1 MTGKKEKTISGAMYS
16 TPNLEHNLRTHIPPN
31 SVEERRHLNMVYT
44 DDWGITL
51 QQVYE
56 KLFAQSYKEWRD
68 REIKKGR
75 GKRFPPTYYE
85 KIEQDKQ
92 KHLCY
97 EIIWQ
102 IGDMRDTG
110 FVYTLEDANRAQDLL
125 DEFAKYLLEL
135 PEVCVVTEKE
145 LNDPNW
151 KPPFEAGLIV
161 HHMIYH
167 GDENSPHIHMTYIPY
182 TTNSSKG
189 APIQNAFAQTFK
201 DLGYPT
207 TMKQAVTESGDLVW
221 QKDEGGRLKPQMKRD
236 RYGGADWVETQKAVL
251 QDMMLKEFGWERFY
265 KGSNPRGNLTLSD
278 YRREKAAEMAK
289 EEERKLEDIKDKVT
303 AGQATIQAQVEQMEA
318 MLESLDKGAEAER
331 QLSGR
336 ITDKSAELNDVMRNL
351 ADKSTELDEVMQD
364 LTDKKSEVREQE
376 RKLTL
381 IKEDDDEAIQK
392 AQFAEEL
399 IDYFR
404 NTNSGEW
411 EKAYFEKM
419 MDLKYENECLKRE
432 NQELKVEN
440 QTLKDKLN
448 KAYDFMRQFTINGMN
463 MLERF
468 LRSIIGEWVQQK
480 VAGMSR

>member
-1 MTGKKEKTISGAMYS
+1 MLNIQKS
-16 TPNLEHNLRTHIPPN
+16 
-31 SVEERRHLNMVYT
+31 SVF
-44 DDWGITL
+44 

-56 KLFAQSYKEWRD
+56 KLFAKHYRVWRE

-75 GKRFPPTYYE
+75 GKRFPSSYYE
-85 KIEQDKQ
+85 KIEPDKQ

-110 FVYTLEDANRAQDLL
+110 FVYTPDDANRAQDLL

-135 PEVCVVTEKE
+135 PEVCVVTQKE
-145 LNDPNW
+145 VDDPNW

-161 HHMIYH
+161 HHMVYH

-189 APIQNAFAQTFK
+189 APVQNAFAQTFK

-207 TMKQAVTESGDLVW
+207 TMKQAVTKTGELVW
-221 QKDEGGRLKPQMKRD
+221 QKDEDGNLKPQMKRD
-236 RYGGADWVETQKAVL
+236 HYGGADWVETQKVVL
-251 QDMMLKEFGWERFY
+251 QEMMLKEFGWERFY
-265 KGSNPRGNLTLSD
+265 KGSNPRGNLALSD

-303 AGQATIQAQVEQMEA
+303 AGQATIQAQAEQMEA
-318 MLESLDKGAEAER
+318 ILKSLDKGVETER
-331 QLSGR
+331 KLSVR
-336 ITDKSAELNDVMRNL
+336 ITDKNAELNAVMRNL
-351 ADKSTELDEVMQD
+351 VDKSSELDEVKQD
-364 LTDKKSEVREQE
+364 LTDKRNELLEQE
-376 RKLTL
+376 KKLTL
-381 IKEDDDEAIQK
+381 IMADADEMTER
-392 AQFAEEL
+392 AQFAEKL
-399 IDYFR
+399 TDCFR
-404 NTNSGEW
+404 NLNSGER

-419 MDLKYENECLKRE
+419 LELKYENECLKRE
-432 NQELKVEN
+432 NQELKEEN
-440 QTLKDKLN
+440 RSLRAKLE

-463 MLERF
+463 MLEHF
-468 LRSIIGEWVQQK
+468 LRSIGEWVQQK

>member
-1 MTGKKEKTISGAMYS
+1 M
-16 TPNLEHNLRTHIPPN
+16 
-31 SVEERRHLNMVYT
+31 
-44 DDWGITL
+44 
-51 QQVYE
+51 
-56 KLFAQSYKEWRD
+56 
-68 REIKKGR
+68 
-75 GKRFPPTYYE
+75 
-85 KIEQDKQ
+85 
-92 KHLCY
+92 
-97 EIIWQ
+97 
-102 IGDMRDTG
+102 
-110 FVYTLEDANRAQDLL
+110 
-125 DEFAKYLLEL
+125 
-135 PEVCVVTEKE
+135 VTEKE

-161 HHMIYH
+161 RHMIYH

-221 QKDEGGRLKPQMKRD
+221 QKDEDGRLKPQMKRD

-303 AGQATIQAQVEQMEA
+303 AGQATIQAQAEQMEA

-364 LTDKKSEVREQE
+364 LTDKKSKVREQE

-381 IKEDDDEAIQK
+381 IKEDADEAIQK

-419 MDLKYENECLKRE
+419 LDLKYENECLKRE

-440 QTLKDKLN
+440 RTLKDKLN

-463 MLERF
+463 MLEHF
-468 LRSIIGEWVQQK
+468 LRSIGEWVQQK

>member
-16 TPNLEHNLRTHIPPN
+16 APNLEHNLRTHIPPN
-31 SVEERRHLNMVYT
+31 SVEERRRLNWVYIK
-44 DDWGITL
+44 DSEITL

-56 KLFAQSYKEWRD
+56 KLFAKSYKEWRD

-110 FVYTLEDANRAQDLL
+110 FVYTPDDAHRAQDLL

-135 PEVCVVTEKE
+135 PEVCVVTQKE
-145 LNDPNW
+145 LDDPNW

-161 HHMIYH
+161 HHMVYH

-201 DLGYPT
+201 DLGFPT

-221 QKDEGGRLKPQMKRD
+221 QKDEDGNLKPQMKRD
-236 RYGGADWVETQKAVL
+236 CYGGADWVETQKAVL
-251 QDMMLKEFGWERFY
+251 QDMMLREFGWERFY
-265 KGSNPRGNLTLSD
+265 KGSNLRGNLLLSD

-289 EEERKLEDIKDKVT
+289 EEERKLDDIKDKVAT
-303 AGQATIQAQVEQMEA
+303 GQVTIQAQAEQLEV

-331 QLSGR
+331 QLIAQ
-336 ITDKSAELNDVMRNL
+336 ITRKSAELY
-351 ADKSTELDEVMQD
+351 EVLQD

-376 RKLTL
+376 QKLTL
-381 IKEDDDEAIQK
+381 IKEDAEVTVQK
-392 AQFAEEL
+392 AHFAEEL
-399 IDYFR
+399 IDYFK
-404 NTNSGEW
+404 NTNSGDR

-419 MDLKYENECLKRE
+419 IDLRYENECLKQQNE
-432 NQELKVEN
+432 ELKTEN
-440 QTLKDKLN
+440 RTLKAKLE
-448 KAYDFMRQFTINGMN
+448 KAYDFMRQFTISGMN
-463 MLERF
+463 MLEHF
-468 LRSIIGEWVQQK
+468 LRSIGEWVQQK

>member
-16 TPNLEHNLRTHIPPN
+16 APNLEHNLRTHIPPN
-31 SVEERRHLNMVYT
+31 SVEERRHLNWVYT
-44 DDWGITL
+44 KDSEITL

-56 KLFAQSYKEWRD
+56 KLFAKPYKEWRD

-110 FVYTLEDANRAQDLL
+110 FVYTPDDANRAQDLL

-135 PEVCVVTEKE
+135 PEVCVVTQKE
-145 LNDPNW
+145 LDDPNW

-161 HHMIYH
+161 HHMVYH

-189 APIQNAFAQTFK
+189 AQIQNAFAQTFK
-201 DLGYPT
+201 DLGFPT
-207 TMKQAVTESGDLVW
+207 TMRQAVTETGDLVW
-221 QKDEGGRLKPQMKRD
+221 QKDEDGNLKPQMKRD
-236 RYGGADWVETQKAVL
+236 RYGGADWVETQKAIL

-265 KGSNPRGNLTLSD
+265 KGSNPRGNLLLSD

-289 EEERKLEDIKDKVT
+289 KEERKLEDIKDKVT
-303 AGQATIQAQVEQMEA
+303 AGQATIQAQAEQMEA
-318 MLESLDKGAEAER
+318 MLESLGKGAEVER
-331 QLSGR
+331 QLSVR
-336 ITDKSAELNDVMRNL
+336 ITDKNAELDDVLRNL
-351 ADKSTELDEVMQD
+351 ADKSTELDEVKQD

-376 RKLTL
+376 QKLTL
-381 IKEDDDEAIQK
+381 IKEDADEVIQK
-392 AQFAEEL
+392 AKFAEEL

-404 NTNSGEW
+404 NTNSGDR

-419 MDLKYENECLKRE
+419 LDLKYENECLKRQNE
-432 NQELKVEN
+432 ELKTEN
-440 QTLKDKLN
+440 RTLKAKLE

-463 MLERF
+463 MLEHF
-468 LRSIIGEWVQQK
+468 LRSIGEWVQQK